1 MPGHRSP
8 PENGISGKH
17 IMKAVVCK
25 ELGKLEDLRLEDF
38 PAPEPGPDEVLI
50 KVAIA
55 GVNFPDQLI
64 VKGQYQA
71 SPALPFV
78 PGFEV
83 AGSIVAVGSSVE
95 GLAPGQ
101 RVAALTT
108 GQHGGYAEY
117 AVARTGGVVVLPDDM
132 SFEEGTAFYSSYGT
146 ACHALVQRGHLAAGE
161 TLVVLGAAG
170 GVGLA
175 TIELGKA
182 MGANVIA
189 VASSDEKLE
198 TARRHGADHL
208 VNYRTEDLKTRIEAL
223 TGGRGADVCMDPVG
237 GKLFDVM
244 SRRMAWDG
252 RLLVVGFA
260 SGTIPSLPVNL
271 TLLKSYQVAGVFYG
285 AFSDRF
291 PEENRR
297 NFDRMFAW
305 HAQGLIHPEIQEIFP
320 LDRFDLALAA
330 LTSGEAKGRLLLK
343 V

>member
-1 MPGHRSP
+1 MR
-8 PENGISGKH
+8 
-17 IMKAVVCK
+17 AVVCRQ
-25 ELGKLEDLRLEDF
+25 LGKIEDLRLEELPKPD
-38 PAPEPGPDEVLI
+38 PRPDEVLI

-71 SPALPFV
+71 SPALPFA
-78 PGFEV
+78 PGYEV
-83 AGSIVAVGSSVE
+83 AGTIEAVGSAVQ

-108 GQHGGYAEY
+108 GQNGGYAEY
-117 AVARTGGVVVLPDDM
+117 AVARTGGAVVLPDDM
-132 SFEEGTAFYSSYGT
+132 SFEAGAAFYSAYGT
-146 ACHALVQRGHLAAGE
+146 AYHALVQRAHLAVGE

-223 TGGRGADVCMDPVG
+223 TDGKGANVCMDPVG

-244 SRRMAWDG
+244 SRRMAWNG

-260 SGTIPSLPVNL
+260 SGTIPNLPVNL

-285 AFSDRF
+285 AFSERF
-291 PEENRR
+291 PDENRR
-297 NFDRMFAW
+297 NFDQMFAW
-305 HAQGLIHPEIQEIFP
+305 HSQGLIHPEIEETFP
-320 LDRFDLALAA
+320 LDQFGLALAR
-330 LTSGEAKGRLLLK
+330 LTSGDAKGRLLLK